1 MDRDKL
7 IEAITKIANNQRIGV
22 VINCMDYGTRNIDR
36 LADALLPLITAE
48 VTAQKYKADIAEKA
62 LVVAAEAFYC
72 LVNDKEESNEKTVNQ
87 LVEYFKEQ
95 ALNG

>member
-7 IEAITKIANNQRIGV
+7 IEVLKQKECPLGKITRNNIYDVTTELADFLIANGIGDITTEKHRV
-22 VINCMDYGTRNIDR
+22 DVAEEALT
-36 LADALLPLITAE
+36 LAC
-48 VTAQKYKADIAEKA
+48 
-62 LVVAAEAFYC
+62 EAFYC